1 MKATISVDHAAS
13 EGPGAA
19 QFIRAPRSVPSKS
32 CQNAGVDPK
41 KVFVGI
47 QG

>member
-1 MKATISVDHAAS
+1 MKATISVDHVAS
-13 EGPGAA
+13 EGAGAA
-19 QFIRAPRSVPSKS
+19 QFIQALAAVPSKS